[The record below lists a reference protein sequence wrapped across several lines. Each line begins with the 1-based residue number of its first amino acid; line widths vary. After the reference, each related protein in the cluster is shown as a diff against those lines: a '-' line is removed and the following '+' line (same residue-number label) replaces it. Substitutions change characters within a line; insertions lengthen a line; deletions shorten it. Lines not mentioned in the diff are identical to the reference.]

1 VLVGGIP
8 LDLTLFALTLLGTAL
23 IRKYTL

>member
-8 LDLTLFALTLLGTAL
+8 LDLILYALTLLGTAL
-23 IRKYTL
+23 IHKYTL